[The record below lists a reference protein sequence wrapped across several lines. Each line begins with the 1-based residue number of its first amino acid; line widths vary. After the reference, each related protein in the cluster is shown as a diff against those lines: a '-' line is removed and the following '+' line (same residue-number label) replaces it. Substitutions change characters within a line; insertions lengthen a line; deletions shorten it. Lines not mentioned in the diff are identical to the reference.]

1 MRTRWIGLAALAVLG
16 VSIAIGVWRAGTP
29 RPAGTVDVN
38 PSDEAIA
45 RALRQA
51 RGDSALP
58 AAPAD
63 PGAAEDKSRL
73 MPEVKGFDVSDLA
86 PERRQMFVRFA
97 NAQRCTCGCGYT
109 LAGCRTYDPSCP
121 VSGPRVEKLLD
132 SVRAGRYSGRAGA
145 RSVPPRG
152 G

>member
-16 VSIAIGVWRAGTP
+16 GLIAVGVWRTVTP
-29 RPAGTVDVN
+29 RPAATADVN
-38 PSDEAIA
+38 PSDDAIA
-45 RALRQA
+45 QALRQA
-51 RGDSALP
+51 RGGSAP
-58 AAPAD
+58 PAD
-63 PGAAEDKSRL
+63 TGAAVDKSRW
-73 MPEVKGFDVSDLA
+73 MPEVKGFDVSDLT
-86 PERRQMFVRFA
+86 PERREMFVRFA

-132 SVRAGRYSGRAGA
+132 SVRAGRYSSSGRVRPAP
-145 RSVPPRG
+145 SRG